1 MFAALMLFN
10 VLRMYMAMMPRAFS
24 TVAQQQISEKRI
36 AKFLQAEEFSVP
48 QGTQRTEEPG
58 LDGLG
63 KGPTPL
69 ENGGSQSL
77 CAVFA
82 SVFSA
87 ALWFSTGTHLSW
99 IQFRLSLSF

>member
-24 TVAQQQISEKRI
+24 TVAQQQISERRI

-63 KGPTPL
+63 KGPL
-69 ENGGSQSL
+69 L
-77 CAVFA
+77 
-82 SVFSA
+82 
-87 ALWFSTGTHLSW
+87 
-99 IQFRLSLSF
+99 

>member
-63 KGPTPL
+63 KGH
-69 ENGGSQSL
+69 S
-77 CAVFA
+77 FA
-82 SVFSA
+82 EWRVPIT
-87 ALWFSTGTHLSW
+87 LR
-99 IQFRLSLSF
+99 RLRFGL